1 MFMRLRGHTCNYCHT
16 IEEAHHR
23 RHKKIA
29 EQIRDIYESCNVA
42 EWTIVPSEPEV
53 QGRLRDLDVGLVER
67 DEMDRSLTSADV
79 SASKR
84 DRKDAKCRARAAN
97 RARVI
102 SQDDIVHIEA
112 VIHSA
117 EGLAGAAGDGPS
129 NTEELEEI
137 ERHLKF
143 NAHVYNTQRDRRAL
157 KKYARMPDVDVDFD
171 TEIER
176 ILEAFRINELLKRNT
191 RNRGLQGKGLK
202 LFQTGVEDLKKA
214 LVEDLLLV
222 KRDELET
229 RMRRAGYLRYTNK
242 TAHSIIED
250 RYTDKDWKTGEKYAV
265 TSGGSSGGGSLADES
280 SSLLRSVHVCLHQ
293 MQVKVQEKVATLPY
307 PD

>member
-29 EQIRDIYESCNVA
+29 EQIRDIYDICGVA
-42 EWTIVPSEPEV
+42 EWTIVPSEPEAP
-53 QGRLRDLDVGLVER
+53 GRIRDLDVNLVER
-67 DEMDRSLTSADV
+67 DETDRSLTPEDV
-79 SASKR
+79 STSKR
-84 DRKDAKCRARAAN
+84 DRKDAKCRARAAD

-117 EGLAGAAGDGPS
+117 EGLAGAANDGPS

-143 NAHVYNTQRDRRAL
+143 NAHVYNTQANRRAL

-176 ILEAFRINELLKRNT
+176 ILEVFRISELLKRNT
-191 RNRGLQGKGLK
+191 RNRGLQGKELK
-202 LFQTGVEDLKKA
+202 IFQSAVGDLKKA
-214 LVEDLLLV
+214 LVEDLVLV

-250 RYTDKDWKTGEKYAV
+250 RYTDKDWKTGEKYTIA
-265 TSGGSSGGGSLADES
+265 SSGSSGGGSVADECS
-280 SSLLRSVHVCLHQ
+280 PLPRLVHILLLLGE
-293 MQVKVQEKVATLPY
+293 VKQQ
-307 PD
+307 